1 MKNKLGKFYV
11 SIKTSENLLTIL
23 IYNLNDRQSSTQSI
37 A

>member
-11 SIKTSENLLTIL
+11 FIKTSENLLTIL